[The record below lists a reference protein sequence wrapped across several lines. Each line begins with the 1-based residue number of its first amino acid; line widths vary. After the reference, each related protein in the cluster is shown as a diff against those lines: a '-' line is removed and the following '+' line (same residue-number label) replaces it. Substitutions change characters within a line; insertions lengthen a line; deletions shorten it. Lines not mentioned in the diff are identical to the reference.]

1 VGLGK
6 EDQLRASPALQEA
19 DIVIVGSGPNGLV
32 LANYLARAGLE
43 VAVVECARTIGGGLS
58 TEEITLPLFKHNLH
72 AFFMRWTPN
81 YRLWTD
87 LELGSTGVR
96 MILPERQNA
105 LPTSDG
111 RVLIAYNDPERT
123 RQSIAKFAAE
133 DAESFAT
140 LLGESERLSATI
152 IEPMRFA
159 PPLAADERN
168 ELLSASTE
176 GKRFQQISEMSALDV
191 VKENFRSEEMR
202 ALVLFTAALRGYLPV
217 LDVPGTGYVV
227 AQAIAGLIN
236 CRIVEGGSHE
246 LALALAAQLY
256 EHGGTIQT
264 NNGVAEVS
272 VVEGRATG
280 VVLADGSRVRAR
292 RAVVSNVP
300 APLTLLDMVG
310 RNQLDPSVVN
320 ALEGYAWN
328 GEALFGAHLALD
340 GPPSFGDRERGI
352 EALNLCLGYE
362 SSADVERD
370 MTEVRSGSV
379 PSTAALHASVP
390 TMNDP
395 TQAPS
400 GKHVAFGWQFVP
412 SRPEGEDS
420 SWWSEEQCDK
430 QRDAMVDT
438 WVRYAPNVADIELA
452 RAAHSPLDTQL
463 AVPSMWLGDRH
474 HGSYHP
480 ENSYE
485 LRPAPGLA
493 DYRTP
498 IDGLYLCGSS
508 NHPGGSVNGIP
519 GFNAAGVVA
528 RDLGIE
534 PWWNPPDVRSHL
546 RSLG

>member
-1 VGLGK
+1 M
-6 EDQLRASPALQEA
+6 RPAPALEEA
-19 DIVIVGSGPNGLV
+19 DVVVVGSGPNGLV
-32 LANYLARAGLE
+32 LANYLARAGLS
-43 VAVVECARTIGGGLS
+43 VAVIECARTIGGGLS

-96 MILPERQNA
+96 MILPEKQNA
-105 LPTSDG
+105 LPTSEG

-123 RQSIAKFAAE
+123 RQSIAEFSAE
-133 DAESFAT
+133 DAASFAT
-140 LLGESERLSATI
+140 LLTEFERLSETI

-159 PPLAADERN
+159 PPLAVDERN
-168 ELLSASTE
+168 ELLSSSAD
-176 GKRFQQISEMSALDV
+176 GRRFQQLSEMSVLDV
-191 VKENFRSEEMR
+191 VKDNFRSEEMR

-227 AQAIAGLIN
+227 AQAVAGLVN
-236 CRIVEGGSHE
+236 CRLVEGGSHE
-246 LALALAAQLY
+246 LAVALAAQLY
-256 EHGGTIQT
+256 ERGGSIRI
-264 NNGVAEVS
+264 NNGVAEVT
-272 VVEGRATG
+272 VVDGRATG

-300 APLTLLDMVG
+300 APLTLLEMVG
-310 RNQLDPSVVN
+310 RNHLDPSVVE

-328 GEALFGAHLALD
+328 GEALFGVHLALD
-340 GPPSFGDRERGI
+340 GPPSFGDRGRGV

-362 SSADVERD
+362 SRADVERD
-370 MTEVRSGSV
+370 LTEVRNGSI
-379 PSTAALHASVP
+379 PSMAALHASVP
-390 TMNDP
+390 TLSDP
-395 TQAPS
+395 TQAPP

-412 SRPEGEDS
+412 SRPEGHDS
-420 SWWSEEQCDK
+420 SWWSEELCHK

-438 WVRYAPNVADIELA
+438 WVRYAPNVAEVELA
-452 RAAHSPLDTQL
+452 RAAHSPHDTQVYL
-463 AVPSMWLGDRH
+463 PSMFLGDRH

-480 ENSYE
+480 DNSYE

-498 IDGLYLCGSS
+498 IDGLYLCGAS

-519 GFNAAGVVA
+519 GYNAAGVVA
-528 RDLGIE
+528 GDLGID

-546 RSLG
+546 RSLR